1 MNIVF
6 IGLGN
11 MGFPM
16 ACNLLSAGFH
26 VTGLDLNSDALSA
39 FREKGGH
46 SASSIDALDNAD
58 VYITMLQTPEQVK
71 KVYCDSNGLLN
82 HASKGALLI
91 DCSSIDVKT
100 TKELFELSVSK
111 GFERIDAPVSGGVP
125 GATNK
130 TLTIMVGG
138 TPPSFTKAQPIL
150 EAMGK
155 NIIHAGDAGCGQAA
169 KICNNMI
176 LGISMAAI
184 SEAFELGE
192 KLGLKKETLFDIS
205 SKSSGQ
211 CWSMTSYCPVPGL
224 VDNVPS
230 NNNYQPGFSA
240 AMMLKDLTLSQQAA
254 KDSKALTPLGK
265 KAQELY
271 EAFVEQGSKDL
282 DFSAIITMFGES
294 DDHNNH

>member
-1 MNIVF
+1 MNIAF

-16 ACNLLSAGFH
+16 ACNLLTSGYR
-26 VTGLDLNSDALSA
+26 VTGFDLNEQALDA
-39 FREKGGH
+39 FRAKGGRTVNNL
-46 SASSIDALDNAD
+46 ASLDNAD
-58 VYITMLQTPEQVK
+58 VYITMLQTPAQVRQ
-71 KVYCDSNGLLN
+71 VYCGEEGLFSRAL
-82 HASKGALLI
+82 KGALFI

-100 TKELFELSVSK
+100 TKELFELSHEQS
-111 GFERIDAPVSGGVP
+111 FERIDAPVSGGVP
-125 GATNK
+125 GAVNK

-138 TPPSFTKAQPIL
+138 TDTAFKRALPIL
-150 EAMGK
+150 ETMGK
-155 NIIHAGDAGCGQAA
+155 NIIHACKPGCGQAA

-224 VDNVPS
+224 VANVPS
-230 NNNYQPGFSA
+230 NNDYQPGFSS
-240 AMMLKDLTLSQQAA
+240 AMMLKDLNLSQEAA
-254 KDSKALTPLGK
+254 KDTQAFTPLGE
-265 KAQELY
+265 KAYELY
-271 EAFVEQGSKDL
+271 QQFVEQGGDSL
-282 DFSAIITMFGES
+282 DFSAIITLYG
-294 DDHNNH
+294 DQQGHDNH

>member
-1 MNIVF
+1 MHIAF

-16 ACNLLSAGFH
+16 ACNLLDAGYT
-26 VTGLDLNSDALSA
+26 VTGFDLNQQALKSFKA
-39 FREKGGH
+39 KGGQVAN
-46 SASSIDALDNAD
+46 SLAALDNAD
-58 VYITMLQTPEQVK
+58 AYITMLQTPQQVEQV
-71 KVYCDSNGLLN
+71 YSGNDGLF
-82 HASKGALLI
+82 HIAPKGALFI

-100 TKELFELSVSK
+100 TQRLFDTANDK

-130 TLTIMVGG
+130 TLTIMVGATDNG
-138 TPPSFTKAQPIL
+138 FQQAKSIL
-150 EAMGK
+150 DALGK
-155 NIIHAGDAGCGQAA
+155 NIIHAGKAGCGQAA

-224 VDNVPS
+224 VENVPS
-230 NNNYQPGFSA
+230 NNDYQPGFTA
-240 AMMLKDLTLSQQAA
+240 AMMLKDLNLSQQAA
-254 KDSKALTPLGK
+254 HDTQALTPLGQ
-265 KAQELY
+265 KACELY
-271 EAFVEQGSKDL
+271 QQFVDDGCSQL
-282 DFSAIITMFGES
+282 DFSAIIKLFGGQ
-294 DDHNNH
+294 